1 MARLDLGIVQP
12 TVMDVNIMR
21 VIFFTLTHSGG
32 EYCKIILLDTRTVEF
47 TTIASTV
54 D

>member
-1 MARLDLGIVQP
+1 
-12 TVMDVNIMR
+12 MDVYIMR

-32 EYCKIILLDTRTVEF
+32 AYCKIILLDTRAVDL

>member
-1 MARLDLGIVQP
+1 
-12 TVMDVNIMR
+12 MDVNIMR

-32 EYCKIILLDTRTVEF
+32 ECRIILLDTRTVDF